1 MADTSIV
8 DVDELLREIS
18 PEEPC
23 GANLEYDPAFLE
35 LEQVVKGKPEVQY
48 GDTITPA
55 TPPDW
60 KSAKAISLELIGR
73 SIDLRVAVTLARA
86 LLCLHGMR
94 GFAAGLQLVER
105 MLGQYWDHLHPQL
118 DPDDGNDPMLRVN
131 TLAALCE
138 STTVLRDVRE
148 AVLVA
153 SRAHGRF
160 SLRGIDIA
168 TGELEVPEGEEK
180 PTLAVIDAAFLDVD
194 QAELED
200 TDRALNEAYASSIR
214 IEQVL
219 TEKVGAAQSLDMSA
233 LTRLL
238 KRARDFVHERLGRRN
253 GGTNSDTADASSTSA
268 DGQPIQANAQAIQ
281 RSGEIT
287 SRDDVIQMIDK
298 ICAYYEKCEPASPVP
313 LLLQRAQRL
322 VSKNFV
328 ELLEDLAPDGLNQLY
343 QASGVKRE

>member
-1 MADTSIV
+1 MADNSIV
-8 DVDELLREIS
+8 DVDGLLLEIS
-18 PEEPC
+18 PEAPC
-23 GANLEYDPAFLE
+23 GTNLEYDPAFLE

-60 KSAKAISLELIGR
+60 KSAKAMSLELLGR
-73 SIDLRVAVTLARA
+73 SRDLRIAVTLARA

-94 GFAAGLQLVER
+94 GFAAGLRLVER
-105 MLGQYWDHLHPQL
+105 MLAQYWDGLHPQL

-131 TLAALCE
+131 TLAGLCE
-138 STTVLRDVRE
+138 PGATLRDARE

-160 SLRGIDIA
+160 SLRDIDIV
-168 TGELEVPEGEEK
+168 TGELDMPEGDGK

-194 QAELED
+194 QAELEE
-200 TDRALNEAYASSIR
+200 TDRALSQAYDSCIH

-219 TEKVGAAQSLDMSA
+219 TEKVGVAQALDMSP

-238 KRARDFVHERLGRRN
+238 KRACNFVHEHLGRRSA
-253 GGTNSDTADASSTSA
+253 GVGALDAP
-268 DGQPIQANAQAIQ
+268 QPAEEGRSILPDAQPVPP
-281 RSGEIT
+281 RGEIA
-287 SRDDVIQMIDK
+287 SRDDVVQMLGK
-298 ICAYYEKCEPASPVP
+298 ICAYYEKYEPSSPVP
-313 LLLQRAQRL
+313 LLLQRARRL
-322 VSKNFV
+322 VAKSFV
-328 ELLEDLAPDGLNQLY
+328 ELLEDLAPDGLNQLC

>member
-8 DVDELLREIS
+8 DIDDLLLEIS
-18 PEEPC
+18 PEAPC
-23 GANLEYDPAFLE
+23 GANLEYDPAFLD

-60 KSAKAISLELIGR
+60 KAAKTMSLALLGR
-73 SIDLRVAVTLARA
+73 SRDLRIAVTLTRA
-86 LLCLHGMR
+86 LLCLHGMQ

-105 MLGQYWDHLHPQL
+105 MLAQYWDGVHPQL

-138 STTVLRDVRE
+138 SGGILRDVRE

-160 SLRGIDIA
+160 SLRDIDIVS
-168 TGELEVPEGEEK
+168 GELDVPESEGK
-180 PTLAVIDAAFLDVD
+180 PTLAVIDAAFLDAD
-194 QAELED
+194 QAELEE
-200 TDRALNEAYASSIR
+200 TDRALNEAYGSCIR

-219 TEKVGAAQSLDMSA
+219 TEKVGAAQALDMSS
-233 LTRLL
+233 LSRLL
-238 KRARDFVHERLGRRN
+238 KRACNFVHERLGRRSA
-253 GGTNSDTADASSTSA
+253 GVDTGDVPQPAV
-268 DGQPIQANAQAIQ
+268 DGQSILPDAQPVQ
-281 RSGEIT
+281 RRGEIA
-287 SRDDVIQMIDK
+287 SRDDVVQMLDK
-298 ICAYYEKCEPASPVP
+298 ICAYYEKYEPSSPVP

-322 VSKNFV
+322 VTKSFI

-343 QASGVKRE
+343 QASGVKRG